1 MIKDLLTTALT
12 TAGCSKILYESDKL
26 AGITS
31 DQIEPSDI
39 VGYII
44 EPNTLTFDVKSNGVQ
59 RTYSPHYVEIV
70 AQVKPEDTAVNN
82 EVLLES
88 LAMIAEKFIYQ
99 LVISGNFKKITSV
112 QAEKVQES
120 KYDANVIGWSLPLQL
135 NYLEMK
141 ENC

>member
-12 TAGCSKILYESDKL
+12 TAGCTKILYESDKL

-31 DQIEPSDI
+31 DQIEQTDI

-44 EPNTLTFDVKSNGVQ
+44 EPNNLTFDVKSNGIL
-59 RTYSPHYVEIV
+59 RTYSPHYVEILG
-70 AQVKPEDTAVNN
+70 QVKPEDTAVNN

-88 LAMIAEKFIYQ
+88 LALIAEKFIYQ
-99 LVISGNFKKITSV
+99 LVTSEKFKKITSI
-112 QAEKVQES
+112 QSTKVLEN

>member
-12 TAGCSKILYESDKL
+12 TAGCTKILYESDKL

-31 DQIEPSDI
+31 DQIEQTDI
-39 VGYII
+39 IGYII

-59 RTYSPHYVEIV
+59 RIYSPHYVEII

-82 EVLLES
+82 EVLLGS
-88 LAMIAEKFIYQ
+88 LALIAEKFIYQ

>member
-12 TAGCSKILYESDKL
+12 TAGCTKILYESDKL

-44 EPNTLTFDVKSNGVQ
+44 EPNNLTFDVKSNGIL
-59 RTYSPHYVEIV
+59 RTYSPHYVEIL
-70 AQVKPEDTAVNN
+70 AQVKTEDTAVNN

-88 LAMIAEKFIYQ
+88 LASIAEKFIYQ
-99 LVISGNFKKITSV
+99 LVTSGKFKKITSV
-112 QAEKVQES
+112 QSSKVLEN